1 MTDQDKKLELN
12 KSMIWAQMFFTAIV
26 FSVICFFFWTQIH
39 DLRSIEDALDSKNG
53 MVRVKI
59 QQLDKEI
66 AELDKRVEKVRRANV
81 ARVAPEPSGFNLYPD
96 SVPCCGG
103 DESVV
108 TEETVGSIP
117 NDASIEEARR
127 QVIEQMPEETQQMV
141 NDMIHELEEFK
152 ATFSEEQ
159 LDELE
164 ERKADLRRQQ
174 KGQMIS
180 MIAAL
185 PESQRREAQRQLPM
199 MERAMEKPI
208 EMPALMDMEAEQKM
222 REIEEQ
228 SRIRRITVTPVT
240 AEQLQEIRR
249 QQQKMEQALE
259 MLEDAARGNGGQR

>member
-12 KSMIWAQMFFTAIV
+12 KCMIWAQMFFTAIV
-26 FSVICFFFWTQIH
+26 MSALCFIFWAQFRDI
-39 DLRSIEDALDSKNG
+39 RSLEDALDSKNG

-59 QQLDKEI
+59 QQLGMEI

-81 ARVAPEPSGFNLYPD
+81 APAPAAFNLYPE
-96 SVPCCGG
+96 SVPFCGG

-108 TEETVGSIP
+108 TEETVDRIP
-117 NDASIEEARR
+117 DDASIEEARR
-127 QVIEQMPEETQQMV
+127 QVIERMPEETQQMV
-141 NDMIHELEEFK
+141 NDMINELEEFK

-164 ERKADLRRQQ
+164 ERKAELKRTQ
-174 KGQMIS
+174 KAQMIS

-185 PESQRREAQRQLPM
+185 PESQRREAEKNLPV
-199 MERAMEKPI
+199 MERSMEKPI
-208 EMPALMDMEAEQKM
+208 EMQALMDMEAEQKM

-240 AEQLQEIRR
+240 AEQLQEIR
-249 QQQKMEQALE
+249 QQQKMNQALE
-259 MLEDAARGNGGQR
+259 MLEDAARQ

>member
-12 KSMIWAQMFFTAIV
+12 KCMIWAQMFFTAIV
-26 FSVICFFFWTQIH
+26 MSVLCFFFWTQIH
-39 DLRSIEDALDSKNG
+39 DLRGLEDALDSKNG

-59 QQLDKEI
+59 QQLGKKI
-66 AELDKRVEKVRRANV
+66 ADLDKRVEKVRRAKV
-81 ARVAPEPSGFNLYPD
+81 ASERASFNLYPE

-103 DESVV
+103 DENVV
-108 TEETVGSIP
+108 AEETVDSIP
-117 NDASIEEARR
+117 DDASIEEARR

-141 NDMIHELEEFK
+141 NDMINELEEFK

-164 ERKADLRRQQ
+164 DRKAELRRTQ
-174 KGQMIS
+174 KAQMIS

-185 PESQRREAQRQLPM
+185 PESQRREAEKNLPV
-199 MERAMEKPI
+199 MERSMEKPI
-208 EMPALMDMEAEQKM
+208 EMQALMDMEADQKM

-240 AEQLQEIRR
+240 AEQLQEIR
-249 QQQKMEQALE
+249 QQKKMNQALE